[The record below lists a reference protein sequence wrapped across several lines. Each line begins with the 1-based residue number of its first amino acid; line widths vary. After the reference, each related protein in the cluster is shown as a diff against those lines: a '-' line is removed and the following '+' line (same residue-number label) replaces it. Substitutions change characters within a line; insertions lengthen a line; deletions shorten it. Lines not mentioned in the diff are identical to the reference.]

1 MEDVKLKYYV
11 VVLIDENDPDEHY
24 YVGVDPHAGSL
35 FSAVYITTDIEDAAH
50 VQDAAKAVYLAEAA
64 NEQFS
69 HFGRPYIASTAVSIK
84 WTAV

>member
-11 VVLIDENDPDEHY
+11 VALIDENDPDEHY
-24 YVGVDPHAGSL
+24 YVGVDPLAVGL
-35 FSAVYITTDIEDAAH
+35 FSAVYLTTDIEDAARVH
-50 VQDAAKAVYLAEAA
+50 DAAKAVYLAEAA

-84 WTAV
+84 WMVV